1 MKPTQSILILLSLLL
16 ISNCG
21 EKVREEIRERFDNGD
36 KKLLVK
42 YKGEGGDEVVVER
55 ITYGKS
61 GDTLFWEKPLE
72 DFYYEKLR
80 EEIIKRFDNGDKELL
95 VKYKGEG
102 NDKVVVERITYHEN
116 GDTLLLE
123 KPLDKIYMKRLYID
137 GRLMFETNFKDDKKD
152 GKWTTWHSN
161 GRINYKTNYKD
172 GKADGK
178 WTHWYDNGQK
188 MKEGTVKDGEKYVI
202 NAWNKNG
209 ELLVKEGNGKW
220 IIYYESGKIN
230 NEGTYKDGKADGLG
244 TGWYDNGQKKWEG
257 AFKDGEKDG
266 KWTYYYENGQKKEE
280 VTYRDGELISEK
292 CWDEDGDE
300 KECD

>member
-72 DFYYEKLR
+72 DFYYEKIR

-102 NDKVVVERITYHEN
+102 SDKVIDERITYSES
-116 GDTLLLE
+116 GDTLILE
-123 KPLDKIYMKRLYID
+123 KILEKMKMVREYY
-137 GRLMFETNFKDDKKD
+137 E
-152 GKWTTWHSN
+152 N
-161 GRINYKTNYKD
+161 GQIKSEENYKD
-172 GKADGK
+172 R
-178 WTHWYDNGQK
+178 
-188 MKEGTVKDGEKYVI
+188 KE
-202 NAWNKNG
+202 
-209 ELLVKEGNGKW
+209 NGKW
-220 IIYYESGKIN
+220 KE
-230 NEGTYKDGKADGLG
+230 
-244 TGWYDNGQKKWEG
+244 
-257 AFKDGEKDG
+257 DG
-266 KWTYYYENGQKKEE
+266 KWTYFYENGQIKEEINYKDGFSYTINFWTEDGELMVKDGNGKLTSYYENGQIASEGNTKDGKEDGKWTLYYE
-280 VTYRDGELISEK
+280 NGQIWIEGNYKDGEKNGKWTSYHENGQIWWYRNYKDGE
-292 CWDEDGDE
+292 EDGEPISYLLDGS
-300 KECD
+300 KLN